1 MGHDLYSEKEIAIFK
16 GIIALMEK
24 GINPYSIKVSDIA
37 KAANIGKGT
46 IYDYFASK
54 EEAISE
60 AILFGIRNE
69 IENVYSRIKD
79 KEGFKEKFYELLHI
93 IAECIDSNIYIF
105 RVLLSDGGIQKF
117 YEYLSDYKQDL
128 SQYVSKI
135 NQIFDDLLEAGFREK
150 IIDKVEN
157 SYYRY
162 MAVSSAIMG
171 FSQYFGYKN
180 FNHDITLEEA
190 MAASYRLL
198 IKALS

>member
-1 MGHDLYSEKEIAIFK
+1 MGHDLYSEKEIAIFE

-37 KAANIGKGT
+37 KSANIGKGT
-46 IYDYFASK
+46 IYDYFSSK
-54 EEAISE
+54 EEAISQ
-60 AILFGIRNE
+60 AILFGIRKE
-69 IENVYSRIKD
+69 IENVYARIKS
-79 KEGFKEKFYELLHI
+79 KEGFKEKFYEILHI
-93 IAECIDSNIYIF
+93 IAECIDNNIYMF

-162 MAVSSAIMG
+162 MAVSSAIMS

-180 FNHDITLEEA
+180 FNHDITIEEA
-190 MAASYRLL
+190 MEASYKLL
-198 IKALS
+198 IKALN

>member
-1 MGHDLYSEKEIAIFK
+1 MGHDLYSEKEIAIFE

-37 KAANIGKGT
+37 KSANIGKGT
-46 IYDYFASK
+46 IYDYFSSK
-54 EEAISE
+54 EEAISQ
-60 AILFGIRNE
+60 AILFGIRKE
-69 IENVYSRIKD
+69 IENVYARIKS
-79 KEGFKEKFYELLHI
+79 KEGFKEKFYEILHI
-93 IAECIDSNIYIF
+93 IAECIDNNIYMF

-162 MAVSSAIMG
+162 MAVSSAIMS

-180 FNHDITLEEA
+180 FNHDVTIEEA
-190 MAASYRLL
+190 MEASYKLL
-198 IKALS
+198 IKALN